1 MAGLGTAD
9 VAIDVRGS
17 TVEASGASKL
27 MESISLVANTQRAA
41 EKFKAM
47 NQGVPLEA
55 LKPIEA
61 VTRAPL
67 PATLEHKTMFHE
79 AADPDTLFKAG
90 DIVLSKHAD
99 HGDQRFTAMV
109 MAPLATIFKEADADG
124 DGKLT
129 CAEWTTRL
137 GHLVT
142 EKELRNLFDEC
153 DKDKNGTLDVQE
165 FTQGLVGK
173 YEIKWDRG
181 SFQSDCIK
189 DAKDLVIAPDPDLF
203 RQEHASQKAAK
214 EKLLQ
219 TQHENEQLRQQCN
232 KDIGDGGSSGPPIA
246 QICLCSLVFAC
257 AFLLPILVIVFSQAF
272 EWKQDGA
279 ICDPQ
284 EHSKIQCTC
293 NQKFPALMLADG
305 ILQCVLWCF
314 FLIGV
319 MLMVC
324 CPGQN
329 RPGGLPTEWHLMGYA
344 MVGSA
349 LCCVGPPILG
359 VQIALWVYMFQS
371 DQACG
376 PNLWGF
382 GIFLI
387 VLASCWLAGVGRVF
401 LRWIQRMFCPTYFY
415 KHSLNVKWF
424 RTIE

>member
-1 MAGLGTAD
+1 MAGLGTTD
-9 VAIDVRGS
+9 VAIDVRTS
-17 TVEASGASKL
+17 TVEDSGASKL

-47 NQGVPLEA
+47 NQGFPLEA

-67 PATLEHKTMFHE
+67 PATLEHNTMFHE
-79 AADPDTLFKAG
+79 AADPNTLFKAG
-90 DIVLSKHAD
+90 DIVLSRKYNCGD
-99 HGDQRFTAMV
+99 HLLHAMV

-129 CAEWTTRL
+129 FAEWTTRF
-137 GHLVT
+137 GHLAG
-142 EKELRNLFDEC
+142 EKELRELRNLFDEC

-173 YEIKWDRG
+173 YEIKWAQDP
-181 SFQSDCIK
+181 QSDCIK
-189 DAKDLVIAPDPDLF
+189 DAKDLVNAPDPDLF
-203 RQEHASQKAAK
+203 RQEHASQKAYI

-219 TQHENEQLRQQCN
+219 AQHENDQHAR
-232 KDIGDGGSSGPPIA
+232 A
-246 QICLCSLVFAC
+246 QICRCSLVVAC
-257 AFLLPILVIVFSQAF
+257 AFLLPILMIVFSQAF

-284 EHSKIQCTC
+284 EHSEIQCTC

-305 ILQCVLWCF
+305 ILQCVLWCLF
-314 FLIGV
+314 PIGV

-324 CPGQN
+324 WQGYIGGCP
-329 RPGGLPTEWHLMGYA
+329 TCTYLMGLA
-344 MVGSA
+344 VVGPA
-349 LCCVGPPILG
+349 LCCVGPAILG

-382 GIFLI
+382 GVSLI
-387 VLASCWLAGVGRVF
+387 VLASCQLAGLWRVQKLERTDGF
-401 LRWIQRMFCPTYFY
+401 LRN
-415 KHSLNVKWF
+415 LD
-424 RTIE
+424 